1 MTPLGERI
9 SRNERGCGT
18 TRQYYDLTYIS
29 VRRTKSRVPIPV
41 IIVALATALALVSLG
56 GGAYEYLVVDP
67 FWPRRP
73 DIIQPNQGGISR
85 RRFWITAHSA
95 FELCLIAALI
105 HCFGLPEVRTALFVA
120 LASHA
125 TMRLWSAF
133 DFIPKALAF
142 ERADPT
148 KVEESAARRWTR
160 RSVGRLPL
168 DLVTCGSMLT
178 ALLALARVGHG

>member
-1 MTPLGERI
+1 MTSL
-9 SRNERGCGT
+9 
-18 TRQYYDLTYIS
+18 
-29 VRRTKSRVPIPV
+29 
-41 IIVALATALALVSLG
+41 IVTAMSAALALVSLG

-73 DIIQPNQGGISR
+73 DIVHPGGGGILR
-85 RRFWITAHSA
+85 RRFWIPAHSA

-105 HCFGLPEVRTALFVA
+105 LCWSVPEVRTALVAA

-125 TMRLWSAF
+125 ILRIWSAL

-142 ERADPT
+142 ERQDPAD
-148 KVEESAARRWTR
+148 VDMVAARRWTR

-168 DLVTCGSMLT
+168 DLVTCSAMLT
-178 ALLALARVGHG
+178 ALVLLARLGH